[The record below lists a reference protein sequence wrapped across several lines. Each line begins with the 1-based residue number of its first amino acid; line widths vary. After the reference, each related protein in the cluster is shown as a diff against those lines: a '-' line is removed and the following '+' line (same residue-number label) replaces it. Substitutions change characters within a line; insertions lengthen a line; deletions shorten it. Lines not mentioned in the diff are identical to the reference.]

1 MTLKELTK
9 KIEQLNKMQKE
20 LELGDKYYLVVENR
34 YSRAIYIYD
43 SKSLKDIK
51 NTYIKE
57 IANKIINNDLI
68 KVERCLYRVD
78 GTQYEVRIGEM

>member
-9 KIEQLNKMQKE
+9 KIEQLNKIQKE
-20 LELGDKYYLVVENR
+20 LELGNKYYLVIENR
-34 YSRAIYIYD
+34 YDRAIYIYD

-51 NTYIKE
+51 DYYIKE
-57 IANKIINNDLI
+57 IANKIINNDLL

-78 GTQYEVRIGEM
+78 GTQYKIRIGEM